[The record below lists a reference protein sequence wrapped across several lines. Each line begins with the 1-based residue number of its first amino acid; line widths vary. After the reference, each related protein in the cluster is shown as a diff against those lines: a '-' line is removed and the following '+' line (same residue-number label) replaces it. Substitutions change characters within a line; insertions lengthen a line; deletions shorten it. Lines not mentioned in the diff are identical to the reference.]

1 MANTRVKRRPKR
13 AADPSTS
20 EYQIEDSPFYQIARL
35 NSRYMFG
42 MEKALKAVGMD
53 IPRWRVLMILDDKSP
68 SSISEISERSFTR
81 LSTMTRV
88 AQRMA
93 KDGYLELQT
102 ATADARITEAHITQE
117 GKHAVEVIRG
127 VASRVFNVAF
137 ADFSDK
143 DITDLNRLLT
153 RAYDNLSLLR

>member
-1 MANTRVKRRPKR
+1 MSRTRAKRSPKR
-13 AADPSTS
+13 AADPATS
-20 EYQIEDSPFYQIARL
+20 DYQIEDSPFYQIARL
-35 NSRYMFG
+35 NGRYMFG

-53 IPRWRVLMILDDKSP
+53 IPRWRVLMVLHDKSP

-93 KDGYLELQT
+93 KDGYLDLRT
-102 ATADARITEAHITQE
+102 ASKDARITEAHITEKGEQ
-117 GKHAVEVIRG
+117 AVEVIRG

-137 ADFSDK
+137 ADYSDK
-143 DITDLNRLLT
+143 DITELNRLLT
-153 RAYDNLSLLR
+153 QAYNNLAILR